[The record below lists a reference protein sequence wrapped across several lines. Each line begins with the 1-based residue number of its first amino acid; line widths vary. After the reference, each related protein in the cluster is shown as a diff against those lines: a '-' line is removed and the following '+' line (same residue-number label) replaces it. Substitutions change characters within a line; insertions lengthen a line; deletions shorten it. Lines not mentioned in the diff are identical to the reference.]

1 MQRRFGRSWACN
13 LLAAMLSLAAIPATS
28 RGDELPLVLDV
39 EFQPL
44 TAQARRVAEALTVL
58 GEPLTREE
66 AAKLDKA
73 IDSTGGEPAIRAIQ
87 QVLDRR
93 CLIGIEI
100 NPESRV
106 KAVQGPAAARL
117 VQSGWS
123 VFLVKVHNEAGVT
136 AGLAAESPNAVPVYR
151 VSSGRPDPKPSV
163 RPSQVVQRWLDLS
176 MFNDRPLKKTLSGLG
191 LEYRIIQLSSRDA
204 GKREAKISFNVGQG
218 TQDLG
223 FRSDVDILFQSDP
236 AVTVVLGVRDEDG
249 KPTTAS
255 FIFRDRMG
263 RVYPSP
269 GRRLAPDFF
278 FHPQVY
284 RTNGESVTLPPGRYE
299 VEVMRGPEYLV
310 TRRTI
315 VIPRGQKTHSV
326 VVVLRRWI
334 NLAKMGWYS
343 GDHHV
348 HAAGCATTRARP
360 RA

>member
-1 MQRRFGRSWACN
+1 MQSRSSRSWACN
-13 LLAAMLSLAAIPATS
+13 LVAAILTLAAFHSAS
-28 RGDELPLVLDV
+28 RGDELPIVLDV

-44 TAQARRVAEALTVL
+44 SAQAKRVAEALVML
-58 GEPLTREE
+58 GEPLSRED
-66 AAKLDKA
+66 AAKLEKA
-73 IDSTGGEPAIRAIQ
+73 IDSTGGAQAIRTIQ
-87 QVLDRR
+87 EVLDRR

-106 KAVQGPAAARL
+106 KAVQGPAAPRL

-123 VFLVKVHNEAGVT
+123 IFLVKVHNEAGVT
-136 AGLAAESPNAVPVYR
+136 AALAAESPNAVPVFR

-163 RPSQVVQRWLDLS
+163 RPSQVLQRWMDLA
-176 MFNDRPLKKTLSGLG
+176 MFNDRPLTRTLSGLS
-191 LEYRIIQLSSRDA
+191 LEYRIIQLHSRDA

-223 FRSDVDILFQSDP
+223 FRSDVDILFQSDS

-249 KPTTAS
+249 RPTTAS

-278 FHPQVY
+278 FHPQIY
-284 RTNGESVTLPPGRYE
+284 RSNGETVALPPGRYE
-299 VEVMRGPEYLV
+299 VEVRRGPEYLV

-315 VIPRGQKTHSV
+315 EVPNTRSHREGFQ
-326 VVVLRRWI
+326 LRRWI